1 MWLNYQIEH
10 HVWPKLTMLGYQRV
24 QPKLKALCDTYGVP
38 YIQQSV
44 WTRLRRTFEVML
56 GDNAMPDVSGQVV
69 TEAATVAEPSGS
81 AEATSLLAPE
91 RSPELALA

>member
-1 MWLNYQIEH
+1 
-10 HVWPKLTMLGYQRV
+10 V

-56 GDNAMPDVSGQVV
+56 GDNAMPDVAGQVV
-69 TEAATVAEPSGS
+69 VTDAATVAVPGGVDD
-81 AEATSLLAPE
+81 APATLVSD